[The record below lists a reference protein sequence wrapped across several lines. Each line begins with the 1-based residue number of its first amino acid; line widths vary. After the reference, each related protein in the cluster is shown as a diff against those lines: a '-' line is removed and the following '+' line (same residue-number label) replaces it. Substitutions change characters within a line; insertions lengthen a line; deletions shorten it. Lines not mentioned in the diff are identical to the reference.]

1 MTIDP
6 ASRSVSPYRAIL
18 ATSLILGVFSIA
30 CLRFA
35 RSDSFLFGVSLGLL
49 TVCSLPWLV
58 VLRRRVWSRRYPNGG
73 RWMIAV
79 TALLWVSLLIGPLI
93 TGSVWVWAEF
103 SDAPMGWL
111 AVLGFG
117 VISFTSAYW
126 SATLALVI
134 QIWRDQW
141 RIKLTGVSIAF
152 LFLLFVPYVWA
163 HTKPNKSRAEGG
175 DDQPAAA
182 VDSKAE

>member
-1 MTIDP
+1 
-6 ASRSVSPYRAIL
+6 
-18 ATSLILGVFSIA
+18 
-30 CLRFA
+30 
-35 RSDSFLFGVSLGLL
+35 
-49 TVCSLPWLV
+49 
-58 VLRRRVWSRRYPNGG
+58 
-73 RWMIAV
+73 MIAV

-163 HTKPNKSRAEGG
+163 HTKPNKSRAEQGG
-175 DDQPAAA
+175 AGNPLPAPETKSKDKKQPTKKS
-182 VDSKAE
+182 DGRSQ